1 MTTNFFSPTNARP
14 WLAELDPRLKLLY
27 VLTASVGAAALRT
40 REELW
45 VLFGVTL
52 LGVAGLRL
60 PPRGWAW
67 MAGVVGML
75 VWGTMFTQGF
85 FYREV
90 EPTVLWSIIKP
101 GPKPNGF
108 PGIELT
114 KEGLLYGAQQS
125 LRLLASLLAGLTV
138 SLSTSPERML
148 AALSWYRLPA
158 ALSFMTTAALRFLPL
173 LIEEFAEARQARRL
187 RGYRFRWLGPAGD
200 RLGSYRAEI
209 GNVLPVIAAAL
220 RRGETLAESVTARGF
235 EPNRPRT
242 YYPPLVMGTW
252 EAIGAWLLVAAA
264 VVMIVVRVFF

>member
-1 MTTNFFSPTNARP
+1 MSTNFFSPTNARP
-14 WLAELDPRLKLLY
+14 WLAGLDPRLKLLY
-27 VLTASVGAAALRT
+27 VFTMSVGAAALRS

-45 VLFGVTL
+45 VLFGVSL
-52 LGVAGLRL
+52 VGVAGLRL

-85 FYREV
+85 FYREI
-90 EPTVLWSIIKP
+90 PSTVLWSIVKPEP
-101 GPKPNGF
+101 GPDGF

-125 LRLLASLLAGLTV
+125 LRLLASLLAGLAV

-148 AALSWYRLPA
+148 AALAWFRLPA
-158 ALSFMTTAALRFLPL
+158 TLGFMTTAALRFLPL
-173 LIEEFAEARQARRL
+173 LLEEFGEVRQARRL
-187 RGYRFRWLGPAGD
+187 RGYRFRLLGVSGD
-200 RLGSYRAEI
+200 RLGGYRAEI

-235 EPNRPRT
+235 DPYRART
-242 YYPPLVMGTW
+242 FYPPLVMRIW
-252 EAIGAWLLVAAA
+252 ETIGAWLLAAA
-264 VVMIVVRVFF
+264 ATVMVAVRLSS